1 MTRPLKRRPDAFS
14 KLDADD
20 AFIALLIAAMDAS
33 GHVSAEEAARAH
45 NIIWSMRRFR
55 HRSGD
60 TVGRKIERM

>member
-1 MTRPLKRRPDAFS
+1 MTKSLKGRPDVFS

-45 NIIWSMRRFR
+45 TIARAPAAAESVTSIA
-55 HRSGD
+55 
-60 TVGRKIERM
+60 